1 MFILDVNS
9 AFQPWLVE
17 RKRLFAAVNTL
28 DGDKK
33 RGLLLIELTG
43 GRPQV
48 LGVYASLFRKL
59 FGLMKFT
66 FGLEPK
72 FHIPP
77 QRFAIFFPD
86 FTGALSDA
94 FLVGPCQC
102 HCPSSAF
109 FRHCPYPS
117 GRFPVADPSREVAVF
132 FGPWRAGG

>member
-1 MFILDVNS
+1 
-9 AFQPWLVE
+9 
-17 RKRLFAAVNTL
+17 
-28 DGDKK
+28 
-33 RGLLLIELTG
+33 
-43 GRPQV
+43 V

-59 FGLMKFT
+59 FGLMKCA

-77 QRFAIFFPD
+77 ERFAIFFPN

-117 GRFPVADPSREVAVF
+117 GRFPVADPSREVTVF
-132 FGPWRAGG
+132 SGLGQQAADDLRSIHLHSPSKIRRWNRKIVQIRGRN